1 MMMLSIYLVKGAAV
15 IVATIVLVPL
25 LLYISAKAVT
35 MGILQAK
42 KRFKTIE
49 EYDDGEK

>member
-1 MMMLSIYLVKGAAV
+1 MMMLSIYLVKGVVA

-35 MGILQAK
+35 MGVLQAK
-42 KRFKTIE
+42 KHFKRIE